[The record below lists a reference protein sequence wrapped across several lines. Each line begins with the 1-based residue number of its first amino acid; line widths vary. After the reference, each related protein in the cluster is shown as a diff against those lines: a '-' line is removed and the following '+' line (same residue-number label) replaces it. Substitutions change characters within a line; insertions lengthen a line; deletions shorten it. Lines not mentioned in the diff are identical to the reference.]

1 MVGATRVRQQLRPTP
16 AAPARAPTITATL
29 TDGPLTGHS
38 IETDVVEGR
47 PPKVID
53 LAVENASC
61 RYCLAHW
68 AQSGP
73 SALYTFLYRV
83 ERRPAE

>member
-1 MVGATRVRQQLRPTP
+1 MVGATRVRQQLRPTV
-16 AAPARAPTITATL
+16 AARGPTISATL

-38 IETDVVEGR
+38 IQADVVEGR

-53 LAVENASC
+53 VPVENGSC

-68 AQSGP
+68 SQSGP
-73 SALYTFLYRV
+73 SALYAFLYRV
-83 ERRPAE
+83 EQRHTE

>member
-1 MVGATRVRQQLRPTP
+1 MTGATRVRQQLEPTL
-16 AAPARAPTITATL
+16 AARGPTITATL
-29 TDGPLTGHS
+29 TDGPLEGGS
-38 IETDVVEGR
+38 LEADVVEGR

-53 LAVENASC
+53 VPVESGSC
-61 RYCLAHW
+61 RYCLARW

-83 ERRPAE
+83 EQGPAE

>member
-1 MVGATRVRQQLRPTP
+1 MMGATRVRQQLKPTS
-16 AAPARAPTITATL
+16 AAQAPTITAKL
-29 TDGPLTGHS
+29 TDGPLTGGS
-38 IETDVVEGR
+38 IETDMVEGR

-53 LAVENASC
+53 VPVESGSC

-68 AQSGP
+68 TQSGP

-83 ERRPAE
+83 EQGPAE